1 MCTVLVTYDRRN
13 RAANNLMYAL
23 SKTRGVKI
31 DDEAILTD
39 DEIRRIEK
47 ALKSG
52 IRSDIENL
60 EKTTYNRSILLSK
73 TNNIQCRAFRV

>member
-1 MCTVLVTYDRRN
+1 MCTVLVSYNPKN

-39 DEIRRIEK
+39 DEIIAIEESK
-47 ALKSG
+47 RSG
-52 IRSDIENL
+52 IRTDIDNL
-60 EKTTYNRSILLSK
+60 LEYINSQI
-73 TNNIQCRAFRV
+73 